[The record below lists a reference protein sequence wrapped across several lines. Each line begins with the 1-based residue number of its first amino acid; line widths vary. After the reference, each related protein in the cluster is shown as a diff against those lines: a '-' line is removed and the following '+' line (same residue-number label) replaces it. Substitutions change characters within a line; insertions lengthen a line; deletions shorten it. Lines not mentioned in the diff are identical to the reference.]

1 MEMADRQLDLFAGS
15 GVPCAGTPTLPLRP
29 EPADP
34 ASLDDAALL
43 AAIPAS
49 HLPNGPRLAAEAGR
63 RRLEAA
69 IPVLQDYCHRFAGF
83 GTERPLPEQLAALE
97 ALGAIGGRVATAAV
111 ATIIIRHWVQ
121 GPTLATAVAVAARLG
136 ATLPAGSV
144 VSLLRHPDPTVR
156 ADACHLARDGA
167 EVIPTLLELMSDLHQ
182 DVCMAAACAL
192 ARLRRQDAR
201 PLLALALAHA
211 PTVRAIE
218 AIAPIADDECIVL
231 LGRLARGASPDLA
244 EAARAA
250 LEAMYH
256 PTAALLLGQ
265 LQ

>member
-1 MEMADRQLDLFAGS
+1 MADRQLDLFARS
-15 GVPCAGTPTLPLRP
+15 GASCAGAPALQSRP

-43 AAIPAS
+43 SAIPAS
-49 HLPNGPRLAAEAGR
+49 HLPDGPRLAAEAGR

-83 GTERPLPEQLAALE
+83 GTERPLQEQLAALE
-97 ALGAIGGRVATAAV
+97 ALGAIGGRVAAATV
-111 ATIIIRHWVQ
+111 ATIIIRRWVQ
-121 GPTLATAVAVAARLG
+121 GPTLAAAVAVAARL
-136 ATLPAGSV
+136 AAPLPASSV
-144 VSLLRHPDPTVR
+144 LSLLRHPDPTVR

-167 EVIPTLLELMSDLHQ
+167 EVVETLLELMGDLHQ

-192 ARLRRQDAR
+192 ARLRRPDAR
-201 PLLALALAHA
+201 PLLTRALTHA

-231 LGRLARGASPDLA
+231 LGRLARGVSPDLA
-244 EAARAA
+244 KAARAA
-250 LEAMYH
+250 LETIDH
-256 PTAALLLGQ
+256 PAAARLLERLR
-265 LQ
+265 